1 MARHLHAELSPPE
14 RPRMERIMSQEQN
27 QITTDE
33 EVTQDPKE
41 AGPKPPFPK
50 QTQNHP
56 GMENQMRP
64 RPDYGLET
72 YQGHGRLKGKVALIT
87 GGDSGIGRA
96 VALAF
101 AREGV
106 AAIAIGYLPE
116 ESVDADEARDAI
128 MAEGVECLTV
138 PGDLADEAYCRRL
151 ISETAERFGR
161 IDILVNNAAFQG
173 KALESFD
180 EFDTSRVE
188 KTLRVNILAPF
199 ILVREALPY
208 MQPGAVVINVASIQ
222 AYSPSPE
229 ILDYAMTKGALV
241 TLTKGLT
248 ASLSERGIRVNAVAP
263 GPVWTPIIAQSFGE
277 DKVKDFGKNYP
288 MERPAQPVELAP
300 AFVFLA
306 SEEARFVNG
315 EILGVTGGKPLG

>member
-1 MARHLHAELSPPE
+1 MIQA
-14 RPRMERIMSQEQN
+14 
-27 QITTDE
+27 QIQTTDE
-33 EVTQDPKE
+33 PVTQDPRE
-41 AGPKPPFPK
+41 AGAKPPFPK

-56 GMENQMRP
+56 GSENEMRP
-64 RPDYGLET
+64 RPDYGLT
-72 YQGHGRLKGKVALIT
+72 SYKGHGRLQGKVALIT

-106 AAIAIGYLPE
+106 AAIAFGHLPE
-116 ESVDADEARDAI
+116 EQVDADEARDAI
-128 MAEGVECLTV
+128 VAEGVECLV
-138 PGDLADEAYCRRL
+138 IPGDLSEETYCRQL
-151 ISETAERFGR
+151 VAETAERFGR

-173 KALESFD
+173 KALDSFD

-188 KTLRVNILAPF
+188 KTLRVNVLAPF

-208 MQPGAVVINVASIQ
+208 MQPGATIINVASIQ
-222 AYSPSPE
+222 AYSPSPQ
-229 ILDYAMTKGALV
+229 IIDYATTKGALV

-248 ASLSERGIRVNAVAP
+248 ESLADRGIRVNAVAP
-263 GPVWTPIIAQSFGE
+263 GPVWTPIIAQSFSE
-277 DKVKDFGKNYP
+277 EKVQEFGKNYP